1 MSISLNVYVITDGN
15 GREAVD
21 FYQKAFGAE
30 VLALQTFGDGPSD
43 PNHPIPPEAK
53 DRIMHASLQI
63 GSSVLMLSDT
73 FPGMPYTIG
82 NHVSITVNTD
92 TVDEAKTIFSQLED
106 GGVVEMAIQETF
118 WSPAYGTV
126 VDKFGVHFQVS
137 AKPGQA

>member
-1 MSISLNVYVITDGN
+1 MSISLNVYLVTDGN

-63 GSSVLMLSDT
+63 GKL
-73 FPGMPYTIG
+73 GI
-82 NHVSITVNTD
+82 N
-92 TVDEAKTIFSQLED
+92 
-106 GGVVEMAIQETF
+106 VVRYISRHAL
-118 WSPAYGTV
+118 
-126 VDKFGVHFQVS
+126 HCR
-137 AKPGQA
+137 

>member
-53 DRIMHASLQI
+53 DRIMNASLQI

-92 TVDEAKTIFSQLED
+92 TVDEAKAIFSQLED